1 MQASLA
7 KLEDDLDAGES
18 RLSELTTRL
27 NEAEKQTDE
36 SLRARK
42 ELGNRC
48 KNDDDRLNRLRAEL
62 DEYTD
67 KNDELEEKC
76 SAVSELLIL
85 LLFDMLDWFVLV
97 INRFS
102 TNVTLIYPLKTS
114 ERRRFSDVFR
124 GIEVN
129 IGRKWVKIL
138 Q

>member
-7 KLEDDLDAGES
+7 KLEDDLDAAES

-48 KNDDDRLNRLRAEL
+48 KNDDDRLNRLQAEL

-67 KNDELEEKC
+67 KNDELEEKY

-85 LLFDMLDWFVLV
+85 FLFDLLDWFVLV

-102 TNVTLIYPLKTS
+102 TNVTLLYPLKTS
-114 ERRRFSDVFR
+114 ERRRFSEVFR

-129 IGRKWVKIL
+129 IG
-138 Q
+138 

>member
-7 KLEDDLDAGES
+7 KLEDDLDAAES

-48 KNDDDRLNRLRAEL
+48 KNDDDRLNRLQAEL

-67 KNDELEEKC
+67 KNDELEEKY

-85 LLFDMLDWFVLV
+85 FLFDLLDWFVLV

-102 TNVTLIYPLKTS
+102 TNVTLLYPLKTT
-114 ERRRFSDVFR
+114 ERRSFSDVFR

-129 IGRKWVKIL
+129 IC
-138 Q
+138 

>member
-7 KLEDDLDAGES
+7 KLEDDLDASES

-48 KNDDDRLNRLRAEL
+48 KNDDDRLGRLQAEF
-62 DEYTD
+62 DEYTG
-67 KNDELEEKC
+67 KNDELEEKYN
-76 SAVSELLIL
+76 SVSELL
-85 LLFDMLDWFVLV
+85 LLFLLDLFYLFVIV

-102 TNVTLIYPLKTS
+102 TNLTFLYPLKTS
-114 ERRRFSDVFR
+114 ESRRFSDVFR
-124 GIEVN
+124 GY
-129 IGRKWVKIL
+129 RS
-138 Q
+138 

>member
-7 KLEDDLDAGES
+7 KLEDDLDAAES

-48 KNDDDRLNRLRAEL
+48 KNDDDRLNRLQAEL

-67 KNDELEEKC
+67 KNDELEEKY

-85 LLFDMLDWFVLV
+85 FLFDLLDWFVLV

-102 TNVTLIYPLKTS
+102 TNVTLLYPLKTS
-114 ERRRFSDVFR
+114 ERRRLSDVFR

-129 IGRKWVKIL
+129 IG
-138 Q
+138 

>member
-7 KLEDDLDAGES
+7 KLEDDLDAAES

-48 KNDDDRLNRLRAEL
+48 KNDDDRLNRLQAEL

-67 KNDELEEKC
+67 KNDELEEKY

-85 LLFDMLDWFVLV
+85 FLFDLLDWFVLV

-102 TNVTLIYPLKTS
+102 TNVTLLYPLKTS

-129 IGRKWVKIL
+129 IG
-138 Q
+138 

>member
-7 KLEDDLDAGES
+7 KLEDDLDASES

-48 KNDDDRLNRLRAEL
+48 KNDDDRLGRLQADF

-67 KNDELEEKC
+67 KNCELEEKYN
-76 SAVSELLIL
+76 SVSELL
-85 LLFDMLDWFVLV
+85 LLFLLDLFYLFVIV

-102 TNVTLIYPLKTS
+102 TNLTFLYPLKTS
-114 ERRRFSDVFR
+114 ESRRFSDVFR
-124 GIEVN
+124 GY
-129 IGRKWVKIL
+129 RS
-138 Q
+138 